1 MMERNPILAVSG
13 LVKRFGTLEVLK
25 GIDLTA
31 QRGEVVSVIGP
42 SGTGKSTL
50 LRCINFLEKPTCG
63 RIAIGDV
70 SVQEP
75 RGRRRDIARLRSR
88 TAMVFQNYNLFR
100 NKTALQN
107 IMEPMTQVQGVPE
120 GEAREEA
127 LRILRVVGL
136 EDKRDSYPA
145 HLSGGQQQRVGIGR
159 AMAVKPEVM
168 LFDEPTSSLDPELL
182 GEVLELIRSLAA
194 RHTTTMLIV
203 THEMRFAREVSD
215 RILFMD
221 EGRILQ
227 QGSPEDIFGSGNPRV
242 QKFINRMDT

>member
-1 MMERNPILAVSG
+1 MEQKTVLTVSG
-13 LVKRFGTLEVLK
+13 LVKRFGVLEVLK
-25 GIDLTA
+25 GIDLTV
-31 QRGEVVSVIGP
+31 QRGEVVSIIGP

-50 LRCINFLEKPTCG
+50 LRCINFLEKPTYG

-70 SVQEP
+70 AVQEP
-75 RGRRRDIARLRSR
+75 RGSRRDIARLRSR

-120 GEAREEA
+120 DEAREEA

-221 EGRILQ
+221 EGYILQ
-227 QGSPEDIFGSGNPRV
+227 QGSPEEIFNSDNPRV
-242 QKFINRMDT
+242 RKFINRMS

>member
-1 MMERNPILAVSG
+1 MEQKTVLTVSG
-13 LVKRFGTLEVLK
+13 LVKRFGVLEVLK

-31 QRGEVVSVIGP
+31 QRGEVVSIIGP

-50 LRCINFLEKPTCG
+50 LRCINFLEKPICG
-63 RIAIGDV
+63 SIAIGDV
-70 SVQEP
+70 AVREP
-75 RGRRRDIARLRSR
+75 GGSRRDIAQLRSR
-88 TAMVFQNYNLFR
+88 TAMVFQSYNLFR

-107 IMEPMTQVQGVPE
+107 VMEPMTQVQGVPE
-120 GEAREEA
+120 AEAQEEA
-127 LRILRVVGL
+127 LRILQVVGL

-182 GEVLELIRSLAA
+182 GEVLELIRSLAT

>member
-1 MMERNPILAVSG
+1 MEQKTVLTVSG
-13 LVKRFGTLEVLK
+13 LVKKLGVLEVLK

-31 QRGEVVSVIGP
+31 QRGEVVSIIGP

-63 RIAIGDV
+63 SIAIGDV
-70 SVQEP
+70 VVREP
-75 RGRRRDIARLRSR
+75 GGSRKDITRLRSR

-107 IMEPMTQVQGVPE
+107 VMEPMTQVQGVPE
-120 GEAREEA
+120 AEAREEA
-127 LRILRVVGL
+127 LRILRVIGL
-136 EDKRDSYPA
+136 EEKKDSYPA

-221 EGRILQ
+221 GGYILQ
-227 QGSPEDIFGSGNPRV
+227 QGSPEDIFGSDNPRV
-242 QKFINRMDT
+242 QKFIHRMNT

>member
-107 IMEPMTQVQGVPE
+107 VMEPMTQVQGVPE
-120 GEAREEA
+120 AEAQEEA
-127 LRILRVVGL
+127 LRILQVVGL

-182 GEVLELIRSLAA
+182 GEVLDLIRSLAVK
-194 RHTTTMLIV
+194 HTATLLIV

-221 EGRILQ
+221 EGYILQ
-227 QGSPEDIFGSGNPRV
+227 QGSPEEIFNSSNPRV
-242 QKFINRMDT
+242 QKFIRRMS

>member
-1 MMERNPILAVSG
+1 MMERTPILAVSG

-50 LRCINFLEKPTCG
+50 LRCINFLEKPTYG

-70 SVQEP
+70 AVQEP

-120 GEAREEA
+120 DEAREEA

-203 THEMRFAREVSD
+203 THEMRRLPGGFVNILVHEAGGHGFGGLARSLVA
-215 RILFMD
+215 RCQIYLY
-221 EGRILQ
+221 
-227 QGSPEDIFGSGNPRV
+227 
-242 QKFINRMDT
+242 